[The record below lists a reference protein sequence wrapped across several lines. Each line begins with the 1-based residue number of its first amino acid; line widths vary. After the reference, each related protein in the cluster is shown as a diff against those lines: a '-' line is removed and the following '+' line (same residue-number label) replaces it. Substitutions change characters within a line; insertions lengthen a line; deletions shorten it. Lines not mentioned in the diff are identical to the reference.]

1 MCADSCFISFEMALD
16 SHQDLEAFLALSQ
29 RELCMMRVV
38 RVLADF
44 LNYLLS
50 VPAPAAWSICAVESA
65 RETKHAM
72 VGSIP
77 GNLSRC
83 VLNFT

>member
-29 RELCMMRVV
+29 RELCMMRVE

-44 LNYLLS
+44 SQLFAIRS
-50 VPAPAAWSICAVESA
+50 GP
-65 RETKHAM
+65 
-72 VGSIP
+72 
-77 GNLSRC
+77 SRLVDLC
-83 VLNFT
+83 R

>member
-44 LNYLLS
+44 LNFF
-50 VPAPAAWSICAVESA
+50 AVRPWPSFHVDVC
-65 RETKHAM
+65 R
-72 VGSIP
+72 
-77 GNLSRC
+77 
-83 VLNFT
+83 